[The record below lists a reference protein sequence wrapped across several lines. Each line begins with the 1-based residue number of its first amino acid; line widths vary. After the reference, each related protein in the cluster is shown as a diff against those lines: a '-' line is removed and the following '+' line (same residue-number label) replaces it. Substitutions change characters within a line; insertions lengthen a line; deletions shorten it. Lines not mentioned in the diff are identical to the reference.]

1 MSVWQPYTL
10 GKRPAQREVL
20 GVTEEVQRVA
30 EALDVV
36 EAIPDREA
44 RVLARSMTLAEVTTR
59 NEQTW
64 KDERDALVVE
74 LRAQKVSYRKIA
86 ARVGVS
92 LGTVQDI
99 LRGHSGP
106 WGSRPKPEEPTP
118 AGPDEESSDG

>member
-30 EALDVV
+30 DALNAV

-44 RVLARSMTLAEVTTR
+44 RVLARSKTLAEVIER
-59 NEQTW
+59 NEEKW
-64 KDERDALVVE
+64 KAERDALVVE
-74 LRAQKVSYRKIA
+74 LRAQKVPFRKIA

-106 WGSRPKPEEPTP
+106 WGSRPKPTEPTP
-118 AGPDEESSDG
+118 PPPDEESST